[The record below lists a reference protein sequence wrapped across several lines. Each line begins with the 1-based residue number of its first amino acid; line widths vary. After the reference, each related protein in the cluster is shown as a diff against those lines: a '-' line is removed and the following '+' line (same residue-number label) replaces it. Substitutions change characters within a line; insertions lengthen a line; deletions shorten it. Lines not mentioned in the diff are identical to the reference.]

1 MPVQS
6 CRTNNQPGFRWGNK
20 GRCYK
25 YTPGNEVSIQKAKNK
40 AIKQG
45 QAIKSQSKFVPLEG
59 QLMLDF
65 NKK

>member
-6 CRTNNQPGFRWGNK
+6 CTENDKPGFRWGNK
-20 GRCYK
+20 GKCYT
-25 YTPGNEVSIQKAKNK
+25 YTSNNKSSLQKAKNK

-45 QAIKSQSKFVPLEG
+45 KAIKSQSKFVPLEG